1 MFADCTHNLINI
13 FIFTHTHTH
22 TQGHIPKRGKLLDY
36 VTSAPPP
43 SHRIYCTVYP
53 NLPPR
58 DASNSS
64 TSSSSGQR
72 SRHPTSYTLYVEHL
86 GTLVPILEAQ
96 KRSTKIRQSFTISL
110 PNRAGQSRSTPQPQR
125 QLLNTSEG
133 SSLTE
138 SRETTVTTNP
148 SQLRLYS
155 PEAHTSL
162 NTESGHELAY
172 REDDSDSPRHPLINS
187 SGTVSTA
194 AGGQGS
200 SSSEVTSK
208 LSTEN
213 GRQLAEVTSNVMASK
228 FKILGINE
236 KVPADMGSIM
246 IKTSFLHIQPRK
258 VIAYLPHPE
267 QNDSGIET
275 DGSSD
280 ESSSEDNLTNL
291 TSCSADVFME
301 PENQTVEELLS
312 MEELLAPKSKSTDV
326 EMRPVESNMDRA
338 QPHSDSGMGIGL
350 YNCSSNSSNGI
361 KGQHQHQQSQQRMSM
376 SDSHVQI
383 HSKTPTWNEQHM
395 IYQLDFGGRV
405 TTKSAKNFQLE
416 LEDEQVCPVVRHG
429 MAQCCMPSRGR
440 NDCCCL
446 N

>member
-1 MFADCTHNLINI
+1 M
-13 FIFTHTHTH
+13 
-22 TQGHIPKRGKLLDY
+22 
-36 VTSAPPP
+36 
-43 SHRIYCTVYP
+43 
-53 NLPPR
+53 
-58 DASNSS
+58 
-64 TSSSSGQR
+64 
-72 SRHPTSYTLYVEHL
+72 EHL

-110 PNRAGQSRSTPQPQR
+110 PNRAGQSRNTPQPQR

-138 SRETTVTTNP
+138 SRETTVTTNPP

-172 REDDSDSPRHPLINS
+172 REDDSDSPRHPLIGSGGSASTSAGHGNS
-187 SGTVSTA
+187 SSDVA
-194 AGGQGS
+194 
-200 SSSEVTSK
+200 SK
-208 LSTEN
+208 VSTEN

-228 FKILGINE
+228 FKILGVNE

-280 ESSSEDNLTNL
+280 ESSSEDNLTHL

-312 MEELLAPKSKSTDV
+312 MEELLAPKSLSTDV

-338 QPHSDSGMGIGL
+338 QPHSDSGMGTGV
-350 YNCSSNSSNGI
+350 YNCASSSSNGV

-416 LEDEQVCPVVRHG
+416 LDDEQVRTYVRVLCN
-429 MAQCCMPSRGR
+429 MA
-440 NDCCCL
+440 
-446 N
+446 

>member
-1 MFADCTHNLINI
+1 MTA
-13 FIFTHTHTH
+13 
-22 TQGHIPKRGKLLDY
+22 
-36 VTSAPPP
+36 APPP

-58 DASNSS
+58 DPSGSS
-64 TSSSSGQR
+64 TTPSGGQR

-110 PNRAGQSRSTPQPQR
+110 PNRSGQSRSAPQPQR
-125 QLLNTSEG
+125 HTLNTSDAA
-133 SSLTE
+133 SLTE
-138 SRETTVTTNP
+138 SRESTVTTNQ

-155 PEAHTSL
+155 PEAHNAL

-172 REDDSDSPRHPLINS
+172 REDDTDSPRHPIVNPSGTFS
-187 SGTVSTA
+187 SGSCTS
-194 AGGQGS
+194 GCG
-200 SSSEVTSK
+200 EVASK
-208 LSTEN
+208 LSSEN

-228 FKILGINE
+228 FKIQGVNE

-280 ESSSEDNLTNL
+280 ESSSEDNLTSLN
-291 TSCSADVFME
+291 SCSADVFME
-301 PENQTVEELLS
+301 PENQSIEELLS
-312 MEELLAPKSKSTDV
+312 LEELLAPKSKATDL
-326 EMRPVESNMDRA
+326 EMRSVEPNTDRS
-338 QPHSDSGMGIGL
+338 QSHSDSVMGTGQFN
-350 YNCSSNSSNGI
+350 YTSSSSSAGNV
-361 KGQHQHQQSQQRMSM
+361 KGQQLHQQSQQRMSM

-416 LEDEQVCPVVRHG
+416 LEDEQVCVCVMVLFKNGWVPLSILAHCYG
-429 MAQCCMPSRGR
+429 
-440 NDCCCL
+440 
-446 N
+446 

>member
-1 MFADCTHNLINI
+1 M
-13 FIFTHTHTH
+13 
-22 TQGHIPKRGKLLDY
+22 
-36 VTSAPPP
+36 
-43 SHRIYCTVYP
+43 
-53 NLPPR
+53 
-58 DASNSS
+58 
-64 TSSSSGQR
+64 
-72 SRHPTSYTLYVEHL
+72 EHL

-110 PNRAGQSRSTPQPQR
+110 PNRAGQSRSTPQPLR
-125 QLLNTSEG
+125 QVLSTSEG
-133 SSLTE
+133 VSLTE

-155 PEAHTSL
+155 PEAHNAL

-172 REDDSDSPRHPLINS
+172 REDDSDSPRHPLIGGS
-187 SGTVSTA
+187 SGVSTA
-194 AGGQGS
+194 GS
-200 SSSEVTSK
+200 QSGNSGDVTSK
-208 LSTEN
+208 FSSEN

-228 FKILGINE
+228 FKIQGVND

-267 QNDSGIET
+267 QRDSGIET

-280 ESSSEDNLTNL
+280 ESSSEDNLSHRN
-291 TSCSADVFME
+291 SCSADVFME
-301 PENQTVEELLS
+301 PENQKVEELLS
-312 MEELLAPKSKSTDV
+312 MEDVLSPKTKSTDV

-338 QPHSDSGMGIGL
+338 QPHSDSGMGTGL
-350 YNCSSNSSNGI
+350 YNCSSTTSSNA
-361 KGQHQHQQSQQRMSM
+361 KGQHAHQQPQQRMSM

-416 LEDEQVCPVVRHG
+416 LDDEQVCR
-429 MAQCCMPSRGR
+429 
-440 NDCCCL
+440 
-446 N
+446 

>member
-1 MFADCTHNLINI
+1 MYTVLHPHTCTHMYI
-13 FIFTHTHTH
+13 
-22 TQGHIPKRGKLLDY
+22 QGHIPKRGRLLDY

-58 DASNSS
+58 DPSS
-64 TSSSSGQR
+64 TSTSPSGGQR
-72 SRHPTSYTLYVEHL
+72 SRHPTSYTLFVEHL
-86 GTLVPILEAQ
+86 GTLIPILEAQ

-110 PNRAGQSRSTPQPQR
+110 PNKAGQSRSAPQPQR
-125 QLLNTSEG
+125 HSLNTSEAA
-133 SSLTE
+133 SLTE
-138 SRETTVTTNP
+138 SRETTVTTNQ
-148 SQLRLYS
+148 SQLRLYG
-155 PEAHTSL
+155 PEAHNAL

-172 REDDSDSPRHPLINS
+172 REDDGESPRHPLISHSGIFS
-187 SGTVSTA
+187 SGSCTT
-194 AGGQGS
+194 GCG
-200 SSSEVTSK
+200 EVTSK
-208 LSTEN
+208 VSSEN

-228 FKILGINE
+228 FKIQGVNE
-236 KVPADMGSIM
+236 KVPVDMGSIM

-280 ESSSEDNLTNL
+280 ESSSEDNLSNL
-291 TSCSADVFME
+291 NSCSADVFME
-301 PENQTVEELLS
+301 PENQTIEELLS
-312 MEELLAPKSKSTDV
+312 MEELLVPKPKATGLELRHVELDTD
-326 EMRPVESNMDRA
+326 RP
-338 QPHSDSGMGIGL
+338 QPHSDSVMGMGQI
-350 YNCSSNSSNGI
+350 NCSSSSSSASSI
-361 KGQHQHQQSQQRMSM
+361 RGQQLHQQPQQRMSM

-416 LEDEQVCPVVRHG
+416 LDDEQVCCYVFAFV
-429 MAQCCMPSRGR
+429 
-440 NDCCCL
+440 L
-446 N
+446 W